1 MKKQVNF
8 HSIHK
13 IFYMYRYM
21 NIHIYNLL
29 IPQCIYYRGSYQYI
43 HDEDNLA
50 GAWIHSSRTM
60 VIHTINYILN
70 AY

>member
-1 MKKQVNF
+1 
-8 HSIHK
+8 
-13 IFYMYRYM
+13 MYRYM

-50 GAWIHSSRTM
+50 GAWIRFSRTM